1 MMVEISEILD
11 FRKDFLD
18 NCKDSEGFVTQY
30 NIISEVMPLLLET
43 KYTDTEDFQEV
54 YFKNDDENLKLNS
67 YTYNSSGERLQLFI
81 IDENT
86 IKTDITDEELL
97 VSQRSEYLSQ
107 FSRVGKIL
115 KKAFN
120 GNLSE
125 EIQDS
130 DPLKVL
136 AIELES
142 KEGFNKI
149 DVIEIFLISFS
160 VTTSFR
166 GSSPEPIKI
175 NNIKDEKVTRH
186 FKTETEI
193 LNKDVLIQKKIID
206 MNYLFDVMLSRGYRE
221 VLTINFDKSFGYSLE
236 AIKAA
241 DNKNFESYLCVFEA
255 SVISDLYKKYSTRLL
270 EKNIRSF
277 LDFRGVNKG
286 IKETIKNE
294 PEKFIA
300 YNNGLTITAT
310 NAKTYEKKKNLYIEE
325 LSDFQI
331 VNGGQTTATIY
342 FSQKDGLD
350 ISNVKV
356 MAKINIVKQTD
367 VKELDKLINNISKFS
382 NAQTKVT
389 KVDLNSRDPQLIKIK
404 QLSDSVLTP
413 SGNKWFFERSK
424 GEFNVLLRKAGR
436 NKSKIKNEFPPE
448 RRFTKELLG
457 KYYCAWGN
465 EPYMVKKGGER
476 IFRNFIEHLSPDEDS
491 GKEQPIINRDY
502 YEDLIAKVILFR
514 DMENIYGVKSNA
526 IGQIRSAVIPYSL
539 SIIYINTDLKGNK
552 FDMSRIWKKEGLEDD
567 LSKYLYDLM
576 ILMNDLIKKY
586 STSDDLGEYSKKVDL
601 WNSIKNCSEINDF
614 INSENSGKIINAYTL
629 KGKL

>member
-1 MMVEISEILD
+1 MVEISEILD

-43 KYTDTEDFQEV
+43 KYTDTEDFQDV

-81 IDENT
+81 VDENT

-97 VSQRSEYLSQ
+97 VSQRSDYLSQ

-193 LNKDVLIQKKIID
+193 LNKEVLIQKKIID

-255 SVISDLYKKYSTRLL
+255 RVISDLYKKYSTRLL

-310 NAKTYEKKKNLYIEE
+310 NAKTYEKKKILYIEE

-331 VNGGQTTATIY
+331 VNGGQTTASIY

-389 KVDLNSRDPQLIKIK
+389 KVDLNSRDPQLLKIK

-413 SGNKWFFERSK
+413 SGYKWFFERSK
-424 GEFNVLLRKAGR
+424 GEFNVLLRKAGK
-436 NKSKIKNEFPPE
+436 NKNKVKKEFPPE

-457 KYYCAWGN
+457 KYYCAWGD
-465 EPYMVKKGGER
+465 EPFMVKKGGER

-491 GKEQPIINRDY
+491 GKEQPTIDRNY

-567 LSKYLYDLM
+567 LSNYLYDLM
-576 ILMNDLIKKY
+576 ELMNDLIKKY
-586 STSDDLGEYSKKVDL
+586 ATSDDLGEYSKKVDL

-614 INSENSGKIINAYTL
+614 INSENSAKIINAYTL

>member
-1 MMVEISEILD
+1 MTEISEILD

-43 KYTDTEDFQEV
+43 KYTDTEDFEDV
-54 YFKNDDENLKLNS
+54 YFIDDNENLKLNS

-86 IKTDITDEELL
+86 IKFGVTDAELL
-97 VSQRSEYLSQ
+97 VSQRSEYLAQ
-107 FSRVGKIL
+107 FSRVGKII
-115 KKAFN
+115 KKAFS
-120 GNLSE
+120 GNLSK

-166 GSSPEPIKI
+166 GSLPEPIKI
-175 NNIKDEKVTRH
+175 NNIKDEKITR
-186 FKTETEI
+186 KLTTESDI

-221 VLTINFDKSFGYSLE
+221 VLTINFDKSFGYSLA

-310 NAKTYEKKKNLYIEE
+310 NAKTYEKKKVLYIEE

-331 VNGGQTTATIY
+331 VNGGQTTASIY

-389 KVDLNSRDPQLIKIK
+389 KVDLNSRDPQLLKIK

-413 SGNKWFFERSK
+413 SGYKWFFERSR
-424 GEFNVLLRKAGR
+424 GEFNVLLRKAGK
-436 NKSKIKNEFPPE
+436 NKNKVKKDFPPE

-491 GKEQPIINRDY
+491 GKAQPIIDRNY
-502 YEDLIAKVILFR
+502 YEDLISKVILFR
-514 DMENIYGVKSNA
+514 GMEKIYGVKSNA

-539 SIIYINTDLKGNK
+539 SIIYINTDLMGNK

-576 ILMNDLIKKY
+576 VLMNDLIKKY

-601 WNSIKNCSEINDF
+601 WNSIKNCSEIKDF
-614 INSENSGKIINAYTL
+614 INSKDSKKIINTYTL
-629 KGKL
+629 RG